1 MCTQSEFA
9 AMRERIVEVEKAN
22 IAQGEQVK
30 ALCESVKELK
40 ETVQGAFSKLLWI
53 CAVVMPAATEAYG
66 LAPVEPTRRTVEVE
80 AFCSWSACRMKIVS
94 IAFARTGFTS

>member
-1 MCTQSEFA
+1 MCSESEFA

-22 IAQGEQVK
+22 IAQCEQIK

-53 CAVVMPAATEAYG
+53 CAVVMILAVGALVYGGRGDRGFRAVAGAVPAMTSMTEGGNHAV
-66 LAPVEPTRRTVEVE
+66 AD
-80 AFCSWSACRMKIVS
+80 
-94 IAFARTGFTS
+94 

>member
-9 AMRERIVEVEKAN
+9 AMRERIVEVEKNN
-22 IAQGEQVK
+22 IAQCEQIK

-53 CAVVMPAATEAYG
+53 CAVVMVLAVCALIYGGLGDKGFHAVAGAEPAMMLMTEGGNHAV
-66 LAPVEPTRRTVEVE
+66 AD
-80 AFCSWSACRMKIVS
+80 
-94 IAFARTGFTS
+94 

>member
-53 CAVVMPAATEAYG
+53 CAVVMILAVSALVYGGLGDRGFHAVAGAVPAMTSMTEGGNHAV
-66 LAPVEPTRRTVEVE
+66 AD
-80 AFCSWSACRMKIVS
+80 
-94 IAFARTGFTS
+94 